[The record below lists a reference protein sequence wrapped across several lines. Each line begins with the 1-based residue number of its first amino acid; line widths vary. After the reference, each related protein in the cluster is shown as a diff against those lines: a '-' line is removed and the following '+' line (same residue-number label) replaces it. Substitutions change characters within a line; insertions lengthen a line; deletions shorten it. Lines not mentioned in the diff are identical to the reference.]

1 MPMELVIAKII
12 LKETN
17 VRSASPDSSNIP
29 IVSVKFEKRK
39 VSQNTRCIDV
49 FQNVNVLRME
59 QWIVH
64 VMIRVRVP
72 VRTE

>member
-1 MPMELVIAKII
+1 MAQWSQAVMPMELVIAKKI

-39 VSQNTRCIDV
+39 VS
-49 FQNVNVLRME
+49 
-59 QWIVH
+59 
-64 VMIRVRVP
+64 
-72 VRTE
+72 